1 MSVPP
6 GAEAVAEA
14 EVVEPAPEA
23 KAEAEEEEEEEEAL
37 QLQGLT
43 LLLDTNVLVYATNE
57 DSPFHA
63 RARELVQQAL
73 AGDLDAS
80 LTPQILAEYYAVITD
95 SRRVDQPLTPE
106 EARGQIEALLD
117 GAIRLLPLQE
127 DSSRRTAELC
137 ERYEI
142 RAQEIYDVQVVA
154 AMLEGGIPLILTA
167 NEQDFR
173 RYREIEVRNPFAA
186 D

>member
-1 MSVPP
+1 
-6 GAEAVAEA
+6 VAE
-14 EVVEPAPEA
+14 
-23 KAEAEEEEEEEEAL
+23 AEAEEEEAL
-37 QLQGLT
+37 ESRPV
-43 LLLDTNVLVYATNE
+43 LLDTNVLVYATNE

-73 AGDLDAS
+73 AGNLDAA

-95 SRRVDQPLTPE
+95 SRRVDRPLTPQ

-127 DSSRRTAELC
+127 GTSRRMAELG
-137 ERYEI
+137 ERHDI
-142 RAQEIYDVQVVA
+142 RAQEIYDAQVVA
-154 AMLEGGIPLILTA
+154 AMLEGGIPLIWTA

-173 RYREIEVRNPFAA
+173 RYQEIEVRNPFAV